1 MTKQAEIQH
10 LPTGDW
16 WLDTGETV
24 YRVSSINAHC
34 TRKLQSLHDA
44 HTPVYMTL
52 APITEYA
59 SDEYRTRLH
68 ASTGDW
74 DDSDVYCLVREVLT
88 HPDGTPV
95 TDAEIDAEAERLII
109 EALNTGE
116 DTDADK
122 DEKQLIFDAFM
133 GLADDGIFE
142 IVVDGRSS
150 DEV

>member
-1 MTKQAEIQH
+1 MTQQAEIQH

-34 TRKLQSLHDA
+34 TRKLQSLHAA

-59 SDEYRTRLH
+59 SDEHRCRIYPNAGAFDEGR
-68 ASTGDW
+68 
-74 DDSDVYCLVREVLT
+74 DVYCLVREVLT

-116 DTDADK
+116 DTDADA

-133 GLADDGIFE
+133 GLADDEIFE
-142 IVVDGRSS
+142 IVVDE
-150 DEV
+150 EVKR